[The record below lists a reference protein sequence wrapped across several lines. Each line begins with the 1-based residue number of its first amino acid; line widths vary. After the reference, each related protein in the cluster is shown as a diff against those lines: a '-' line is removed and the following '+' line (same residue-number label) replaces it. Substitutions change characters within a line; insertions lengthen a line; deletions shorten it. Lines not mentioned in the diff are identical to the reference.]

1 MKKMKNQKIK
11 MKILKMETKTQ
22 INKIHKIKV
31 QKMEFLKI
39 IFINQNLDLW
49 ERWVLVLIQKMKEM
63 KIQIKKV
70 LMKRRFVNL

>member
-31 QKMEFLKI
+31 KKLEFLKI
-39 IFINQNLDLW
+39 ICINQNLDLW
-49 ERWVLVLIQKMKEM
+49 EKWVLVLIQKMKEM